1 MAERPTVTAALIVIG
16 NEVLSGRT
24 RDANVQFLAAG
35 LGGVG
40 VRLMEARVIADVE
53 DEIVEAINA
62 LRAKFDYVFTTGGIG
77 PTHDDITSGAVAK
90 ALGRKFRRNAEAE
103 AILRDHYRPEDVT
116 EARLR
121 MADLPEGAELIDNPV
136 SRAPGFR
143 VENVIVMPGV
153 PRIMQAMFDG
163 YKHNLVGGDPV
174 QSVSI
179 TVALAAFGDFLVYSL
194 YDERYYE
201 AGWMLPIFV
210 LGLWPKML
218 ASTMGHPLLLAMGY
232 PRYQAIAGTLKLVL
246 LAISIPVAYYSYGI
260 LGVVIAVALA
270 PLVDYVVLSYGLW
283 RHGLTTFVQDLKL
296 TCLWLAIVIGLLWAR
311 STLGLSS
318 F

>member
-1 MAERPTVTAALIVIG
+1 MSEKPTVTAALIVIG

-24 RDANVQFLAAG
+24 QDANVRFLAAG
-35 LGGVG
+35 LNGVG

-62 LRAKFDYVFTTGGIG
+62 LRSKFDYVFTTGGIG
-77 PTHDDITSGAVAK
+77 PTHDDITSAAVAK
-90 ALGRKFRRNAEAE
+90 ALGREFGRNAEAE

-153 PRIMQAMFDG
+153 PRIMQAVFDG
-163 YKHNLVGGDPV
+163 YKHNLAGGDPV

-179 TVALAAFGDFLVYSL
+179 TVALPEG
-194 YDERYYE
+194 
-201 AGWMLPIFV
+201 V
-210 LGLWPKML
+210 L
-218 ASTMGHPLLLAMGY
+218 A
-232 PRYQAIAGTLKLVL
+232 
-246 LAISIPVAYYSYGI
+246 
-260 LGVVIAVALA
+260 A
-270 PLVDYVVLSYGLW
+270 PLGQLQDDHAPVEFGSYPFV
-283 RHGLTTFVQDLKL
+283 RHGRVG
-296 TCLWLAIVIGLLWAR
+296 TCLVAR
-311 STLGLSS
+311 SADEGALEAAAEALRAMIDELGGEPIED
-318 F
+318 

>member
-24 RDANVQFLAAG
+24 QDANVQFLAAG
-35 LGGVG
+35 LNGVG

-77 PTHDDITSGAVAK
+77 PTHDDITSAAVAK
-90 ALGRKFRRNAEAE
+90 ALGREFGRNAEAE
-103 AILRDHYRPEDVT
+103 AVLRDHYRPEDVT

-121 MADLPEGAELIDNPV
+121 MADMPEGAELIDNPV

-143 VENVIVMPGV
+143 VENVIVLPGV

-163 YKHNLVGGDPV
+163 YKHNLVGGEKV

-179 TVALAAFGDFLVYSL
+179 TVSL
-194 YDERYYE
+194 PE
-201 AGWMLPIFV
+201 
-210 LGLWPKML
+210 
-218 ASTMGHPLLLAMGY
+218 
-232 PRYQAIAGTLKLVL
+232 
-246 LAISIPVAYYSYGI
+246 
-260 LGVVIAVALA
+260 GVMAA
-270 PLVDYVVLSYGLW
+270 PLGQLQDDHAGVEFGSYPFV
-283 RHGLTTFVQDLKL
+283 RHGRVG
-296 TCLWLAIVIGLLWAR
+296 TCLVAR
-311 STLGLSS
+311 SADKAALEAAGGALQALIDDLGAEPIED
-318 F
+318 

>member
-1 MAERPTVTAALIVIG
+1 MSEKPTVTAALIVIG

-24 RDANVQFLAAG
+24 QDANVRFLAAG
-35 LGGVG
+35 LNGVG

-77 PTHDDITSGAVAK
+77 PTHDDITSAAVAK
-90 ALGRKFRRNAEAE
+90 ALGRKFGRNAEAE

-153 PRIMQAMFDG
+153 PRIMQAVFDG
-163 YKHNLVGGDPV
+163 YKHNLAGGDPV

-179 TVALAAFGDFLVYSL
+179 TVALPEG
-194 YDERYYE
+194 
-201 AGWMLPIFV
+201 V
-210 LGLWPKML
+210 L
-218 ASTMGHPLLLAMGY
+218 A
-232 PRYQAIAGTLKLVL
+232 
-246 LAISIPVAYYSYGI
+246 
-260 LGVVIAVALA
+260 A
-270 PLVDYVVLSYGLW
+270 PLGQLQDDHAPVEFGSYPFV
-283 RHGLTTFVQDLKL
+283 RHGRVG
-296 TCLWLAIVIGLLWAR
+296 TCLVAR
-311 STLGLSS
+311 SADEGALEAAAEALRAMIDELGGGAIED
-318 F
+318 

>member
-1 MAERPTVTAALIVIG
+1 MSEKPTVTAALIVIG

-24 RDANVQFLAAG
+24 QDANVRFLAAG
-35 LGGVG
+35 LNGVG

-77 PTHDDITSGAVAK
+77 PTHDDITSAAVAK
-90 ALGRKFRRNAEAE
+90 ALGRKFGRNAEAE

-121 MADLPEGAELIDNPV
+121 MADIPEGAELIDNPV

-153 PRIMQAMFDG
+153 PRIMQAVFDG
-163 YKHNLVGGDPV
+163 YKHNLAGGDPV

-179 TVALAAFGDFLVYSL
+179 TVALPEG
-194 YDERYYE
+194 
-201 AGWMLPIFV
+201 V
-210 LGLWPKML
+210 L
-218 ASTMGHPLLLAMGY
+218 A
-232 PRYQAIAGTLKLVL
+232 
-246 LAISIPVAYYSYGI
+246 
-260 LGVVIAVALA
+260 A
-270 PLVDYVVLSYGLW
+270 PLGQLQDDHAPVEFGSYPFV
-283 RHGLTTFVQDLKL
+283 RHGQVG
-296 TCLWLAIVIGLLWAR
+296 TCLVAR
-311 STLGLSS
+311 SADEGALEAAAEALRAMIDELGGEPIED
-318 F
+318 

>member
-1 MAERPTVTAALIVIG
+1 MAEKSAEKKTVTAALVIIG

-24 RDANVQFLAAG
+24 QDANLRFLAAG
-35 LGGVG
+35 LNNVG
-40 VRLMEARVIADVE
+40 VCLMETRVIADVE

-77 PTHDDITSGAVAK
+77 PTHDDITSAAVAK
-90 ALGRKFRRNAEAE
+90 ALGLKFGRNAEAE
-103 AILRDHYRPEDVT
+103 AVLRDHYRPEDVT

-163 YKHNLVGGDPV
+163 YKHNLVGGEKV

-179 TVALAAFGDFLVYSL
+179 TVSL
-194 YDERYYE
+194 PE
-201 AGWMLPIFV
+201 
-210 LGLWPKML
+210 
-218 ASTMGHPLLLAMGY
+218 
-232 PRYQAIAGTLKLVL
+232 
-246 LAISIPVAYYSYGI
+246 
-260 LGVVIAVALA
+260 GVMAA
-270 PLVDYVVLSYGLW
+270 PLGRLQDNHAPVEFGSYPFV
-283 RHGLTTFVQDLKL
+283 RHGRVG
-296 TCLWLAIVIGLLWAR
+296 TCLVAR
-311 STLGLSS
+311 SADEGALEAAADALCTMIRELGGQPMED
-318 F
+318 

>member
-1 MAERPTVTAALIVIG
+1 MSEKPTVTAALIVIG

-24 RDANVQFLAAG
+24 QDANVRFLAAG
-35 LGGVG
+35 LNGVG

-77 PTHDDITSGAVAK
+77 PTHDDITSAAVAK
-90 ALGRKFRRNAEAE
+90 ALGREFGRNAEAE
-103 AILRDHYRPEDVT
+103 AILRHHYRPEDVT

-121 MADLPEGAELIDNPV
+121 MADIPEGAELIDNPV

-179 TVALAAFGDFLVYSL
+179 TVALP
-194 YDERYYE
+194 E
-201 AGWMLPIFV
+201 
-210 LGLWPKML
+210 
-218 ASTMGHPLLLAMGY
+218 
-232 PRYQAIAGTLKLVL
+232 
-246 LAISIPVAYYSYGI
+246 
-260 LGVVIAVALA
+260 GVMAA
-270 PLVDYVVLSYGLW
+270 PLGRLQDDHAAVEFGSYPFV
-283 RHGLTTFVQDLKL
+283 RHGRVG
-296 TCLWLAIVIGLLWAR
+296 TCLVVR
-311 STLGLSS
+311 SADKAALDAAESALRAMIDDFGAEPIED
-318 F
+318 